1 MFRDAYTPF
10 FGWLI
15 QFGLM
20 VFGGFLLWHY
30 GLLAAFYTSD
40 QTYLS
45 SIILVLFICTS
56 IYIGIAAWRLSRETD
71 KCLSLSQEPDS
82 DTPHLAG
89 WATEHLAFLRD
100 STSSNIDLLQA
111 RLVERVHSGHG
122 SGWFLSDFLLRLGLI
137 GTVIGFVIML
147 GSVYELKQDD
157 IHALQQLL
165 TRMGGGMQVALYTTL
180 AGLGSAMLIGLQCHW
195 LDRHA
200 DRLISRII
208 ELGSNSASRVN
219 DG

>member
-1 MFRDAYTPF
+1 MLRNAYAPF
-10 FGWLI
+10 LGWLI
-15 QFGLM
+15 QFGLIL
-20 VFGGFLLWHY
+20 FGGFLLWQY
-30 GLLAAFYTSD
+30 ELLSMVFTSD

-45 SIILVLFICTS
+45 SIILALFIGIS
-56 IYIGIAAWRLSRETD
+56 LYIGVAAWRLSRETD
-71 KCLSLSQEPDS
+71 KCLGLSKVDNKHTDS
-82 DTPHLAG
+82 LAG
-89 WATEHLAFLRD
+89 WATEHLTFLTD
-100 STSSNIDLLQA
+100 TNASNTDLLQA
-111 RLVERVHSGHG
+111 RLVERVHSGHS

-157 IHALQQLL
+157 VHALQQLL

-180 AGLGSAMLIGLQCHW
+180 TGLGSAMLIGLQCHW
-195 LDRHA
+195 LDRYA

-208 ELGSNSASRVN
+208 ELGSNATGEIA

>member
-1 MFRDAYTPF
+1 MIRDAYTPF
-10 FGWLI
+10 FGWIIL
-15 QFGLM
+15 FGLM
-20 VFGGFLLWHY
+20 LFGGFMLWQYELLS
-30 GLLAAFYTSD
+30 AFFTSD

-45 SIILVLFICTS
+45 SIILVLFIGVS
-56 IYIGIAAWRLSRETD
+56 FYIGIAAWRLSRETD
-71 KCLSLSQEPDS
+71 KCLCLSKPGVEDPRNL
-82 DTPHLAG
+82 TG
-89 WATEHLAFLRD
+89 WATEHLTFLND
-100 STSSNIDLLQA
+100 SGASNPELLQA
-111 RLVERVHSGHG
+111 RLVERVHSGHS

-157 IHALQQLL
+157 IQALQQLL

-200 DRLISRII
+200 DRLISQII
-208 ELGSNSASRVN
+208 ELGSQSGSRATS
-219 DG
+219 G